1 MKKTIINFAISTSAL
16 AITSAAAAQT
26 IDYGSL
32 EMLFDEP
39 VTTSAT
45 GKPQRASDAPVA
57 MEIISANDIRR
68 SGATDIPELLR
79 FYSGM
84 SVQRSTLGGVD
95 VGMRG
100 YNAAFNERIL
110 VLINGRQTYL
120 DFFGYVEWAALPV
133 TLEEIRQIEV
143 IKGPNTALYGF
154 NAVSG
159 VINII
164 TYNPLY
170 DDNFQVTVRGG
181 THSFKEGN
189 LTLTKKLSDKIGIHL
204 SAGMWRGD
212 DFTTHLNNPREDIL
226 RDDTERNFAG
236 GTLMVQ
242 ATDDI
247 QAGFEF
253 STVDTEQGELFF
265 DSTFSF
271 TDYVT
276 NSLRGFVTAES
287 DWGLTSL
294 NVYKNTV
301 DVIANQIRPVEGEFR
316 VSDIEATAT
325 IYELSHLFKVGTNHA
340 FRLGLGYRDSEN
352 STFPELIA
360 TLDQKVWSFSGM
372 WDWTVSD
379 KLSLV
384 LAGRYDTLKMSRAG
398 DFLEGVLQ
406 TNADF
411 DRTINELGFNAGL
424 VYKLSDS
431 DTIRLTAAKGVDLPS
446 STEFSLM
453 ADLGDP
459 VFQLGNPDLLVSDV
473 FNYEIGYER
482 QIESIGG
489 SLKINAFYYKAND
502 LQNIQ
507 QNEITELPNDHE
519 AFFAEN
525 PLNSRA
531 YGLEVALDGKI
542 NENFD
547 WFANYLLV
555 DVKDTLLEEFVVD
568 EAEEEGTEAIDF
580 ANNAPKSTFNF
591 GLNYR
596 QDKFD
601 ASIKG
606 SYTSDRR
613 QLRGAR
619 DHIIDDAGDTIEAIV
634 LDFVPIK
641 SQIQL
646 NAVVGYEFNDRLR
659 LSVEAIGFSR
669 KFYRQTSLA
678 RIERRINVSLNYRF

>member
-1 MKKTIINFAISTSAL
+1 MTKKIALLAATATSITAL
-16 AITSAAAAQT
+16 SAAASAQT

-57 MEIISANDIRR
+57 MEIISAEEIQR

-79 FYSGM
+79 FYAGM
-84 SVQRSTLGGVD
+84 SVQRSTMGGVD

-100 YNAAFNERIL
+100 YNGAFNERIL

-133 TLEEIRQIEV
+133 TMEEIRQIEV

-164 TYNPLY
+164 TYNPMY
-170 DDNFQVTVRGG
+170 DENFQVTVRGG
-181 THSFKEGN
+181 THAFKESN
-189 LTLTKKLSDKIGIHL
+189 LTLTKKLSDKIGIHM
-204 SAGMWRGD
+204 SAGLWRGS
-212 DFTTHLNNPREDIL
+212 DFTTHLDNRREDIL
-226 RDDTERNFAG
+226 RDDTQRNFVS
-236 GTLMVQ
+236 GTVMVQ
-242 ATDDI
+242 ATDNI

-253 STVDTEQGELFF
+253 SAVDSEQGELFF

-276 NSLRGFVTAES
+276 SSLRGFVTAET
-287 DWGLTSL
+287 GAGVTSL
-294 NVYKNTV
+294 NVYKNKV

-325 IYELSHLFKVGTNHA
+325 IFELSQLFKVGTKHA

-352 STFPELIA
+352 STFPVAIA
-360 TLDQKVWSFSGM
+360 SLDQTVWSGSAM
-372 WDWTVSD
+372 WDWTIND
-379 KLSLV
+379 QLSFV
-384 LAGRYDTLKMSRAG
+384 LAGRYDSLKMSRTG

-411 DRTINELGFNAGL
+411 NRTINEFGFNAGL
-424 VYKLSDS
+424 VYKMSDK
-431 DTIRLTAAKGVDLPS
+431 DTIRLTAAKGIDLPS
-446 STEFSLM
+446 STEFSVM

-459 VFQLGNPDLLVSDV
+459 VFQLGNPDLKVSDV

-482 QIESIGG
+482 SIESIEG
-489 SLKINAFYYKAND
+489 SFKVNTFYYKANN
-502 LQNIQ
+502 LQNTQ
-507 QNEITELPNDHE
+507 QNEVTELSNGHA

-525 PLNSRA
+525 SLDTRA
-531 YGLEVALDGKI
+531 YGVEFALKGRMNDAL
-542 NENFD
+542 D
-547 WFANYLLV
+547 WFANYMLV
-555 DVKDTLLEEFVVD
+555 DVKDTSLRAPDGGSGVED
-568 EAEEEGTEAIDF
+568 TEAVDF

-591 GLNYR
+591 GLNYKK
-596 QDKFD
+596 DKFD

-613 QLRGAR
+613 QLRGIR
-619 DHIIDDAGDTIEAIV
+619 SHVTDLAGDTIEAVV
-634 LDFVPIK
+634 LNFVPIK
-641 SQIQL
+641 GQIQL
-646 NAVVGYEFNDRLR
+646 NAVAGYQLNEKMR
-659 LSVEAIGFSR
+659 LSVEAIGLSK

-678 RIERRINVSLNYRF
+678 RIERRFNVSLNYKF